1 MNPIKIVL
9 ADDHLVVR
17 QGLRSLLE
25 SEEGLRV
32 VGEAADGIE
41 ALSLVEKLH
50 PDVLVMDLMMPNLN
64 GLEATMQLSK
74 RGLKTRI
81 VILSMH
87 SDDAYVIRAL
97 RNGAIGYVLKDSSA
111 EDLVRAVR
119 EAVLGNRYLSSA
131 LSRRMLE
138 TFINNSDNDELD
150 PYHILT
156 DREREILQM
165 VAEGASNAAIGDKL
179 SISPRTVE
187 THRANMM
194 RKLDLHTQAEVIRY
208 AIKHGIL
215 SIDQ

>member
-138 TFINNSDNDELD
+138 TFINNSDSDELD